1 MLRSAVDIQG
11 VDTLIYARMLNW
23 LAKRVADRID
33 LVKLAN
39 LVEVKLAARLDKRL
53 DSKLNQYVLTE
64 ILRARL
70 AKSDKKE

>member
-1 MLRSAVDIQG
+1 
-11 VDTLIYARMLNW
+11 MLNW

-53 DSKLNQYVLTE
+53 DSKLKSYVLTE
-64 ILRARL
+64 TLRAKL
-70 AKSDKKE
+70 AKSDVKDSDSLKKK